1 MTQEHQSAAARDSD
15 PEALSPDGTAN
26 RAGPKNLGELQPVGG
41 GDPIP
46 LLKTTLLIGRRES
59 CDIVLRFPNV
69 SGAHCEL
76 SLVDGHWFV
85 KDLGSSN
92 GTKLNGTRVS
102 EGRIGPGDKISV
114 ARHEYEVC
122 YDPSSTGADMESV
135 FAAPQRDIF
144 SRSLLDSA
152 GLVSRRTPRAP
163 VPDRPDATSR

>member
-1 MTQEHQSAAARDSD
+1 M
-15 PEALSPDGTAN
+15 
-26 RAGPKNLGELQPVGG
+26 GG

-46 LLKTTLLIGRRES
+46 LLKSTLVIGRRES

-76 SLVDGHWFV
+76 SLVEGHWFL

-122 YDPSSTGADMESV
+122 YDPASNGADMESV

-144 SRSLLDSA
+144 SRSLLDAA
-152 GLVSRRTPRAP
+152 GLVSRRAPRAP
-163 VPDRPDATSR
+163 VADRPDTTSR